1 MTGPADD
8 DAGPPPLVTV
18 EGLDHIVL
26 NVADVERS
34 LRFYCGLLGLEP
46 VRLEEWRRGTVPFPS
61 ARIDGSTIIDLVAE
75 ERTGENVDHF
85 CLVVTPTDFEVLC
98 DEGRLD
104 VIDGPAPRFGAQ
116 GYGTSLYVRDPDA
129 NVVELRF
136 YDT

>member
-1 MTGPADD
+1 M
-8 DAGPPPLVTV
+8 
-18 EGLDHIVL
+18 L

-46 VRLEEWRRGTVPFPS
+46 VRLEEWRDGTVPFPS
-61 ARIDGSTIIDLVAE
+61 ARIDGSTIIDLVAQ
-75 ERTGENVDHF
+75 ERRGENTDHF
-85 CLVVTPTDFEVLC
+85 CLVVTPTDFELLRHG
-98 DEGRLD
+98 GRLD
-104 VIDGPAPRFGAQ
+104 VIDGPAARFGAR

>member
-8 DAGPPPLVTV
+8 TAPPPLVRV

-46 VRLEEWRRGTVPFPS
+46 VRLGEWRRGTVPFPS
-61 ARIDGSTIIDLVAE
+61 ARIDGSTIIDLVAK
-75 ERTGENVDHF
+75 ERSGENADHF
-85 CLVVTPTDFEVLC
+85 CLVVTPTDFGALR
-98 DEGRLD
+98 DGGQLD
-104 VIDGPAPRFGAQ
+104 VIEGPGTRFGAR

-129 NVVELRF
+129 NVVELRS